1 MKGVLIFFQ
10 ITSHEFALQVN
21 NGGSPRTGLAI
32 CEGLLVGQQV
42 SRLTFS
48 YRFLNTV
55 SPEGKIYFREIY
67 FKSNSAPF
75 PLSGIVRANLF
86 GPLSVTPEIGAPSSR
101 AIPSRG
107 DQP

>member
-10 ITSHEFALQVN
+10 ITSLEFALPVN
-21 NGGSPRTGLAI
+21 NRSPRSGLAI
-32 CEGLLVGQQV
+32 WEGLLAGQQV
-42 SRLTFS
+42 ARLTCS

-55 SPEGKIYFREIY
+55 SPEGKIYFRETY
-67 FKSNSAPF
+67 LRSNSAPF